1 MNTFVSDQRDR
12 LNAAGLPRSRPVPS
26 PLGERA
32 RVRGPSLLSIE
43 ASFRELPPK
52 LAHVARGLRRRQTNS
67 EARLWS
73 KLRNRQLDGLKFRR
87 QVPRGRYIAD
97 FLCDEAMLIL
107 EIDGSRHAD
116 TVAADAAR
124 TSYLRSLG
132 YEVLRLMNWDVMQN
146 TDRVLD
152 HIQALAAERKK
163 APSSAPSGHLLPKGR
178 RAAVARG
185 YRGGSE

>member
-1 MNTFVSDQRDR
+1 
-12 LNAAGLPRSRPVPS
+12 
-26 PLGERA
+26 
-32 RVRGPSLLSIE
+32 VRGPSLPSIE
-43 ASFRELPPK
+43 ASFREPPPK

-163 APSSAPSGHLLPKGR
+163 APSSAPSGHLLS
-178 RAAVARG
+178 RG
-185 YRGGSE
+185 EGPLWLVVIVEDPSDH